1 MLFGIRSQIKNL
13 KIMKKL
19 VLSLFAGMF
28 TLMPSITNA
37 QAFEQGKSQ
46 ISLGYGFLSTTQA
59 FIKTQVNS
67 VDILGDPLYL
77 NPDFLALGPIY
88 AKFEYGVSENI
99 GFGVNIAYADAGIN
113 YTNDLG
119 ESASFKWWNTS
130 INARVNRHF
139 GSNNKFDPYIGLGMG
154 YKFGKWTSE
163 GDDNAEDDLNAL
175 IPLGFETT
183 FGARYMFTPN
193 IGLFSE
199 VGIAKGIFQAGLNIK
214 I

>member
-1 MLFGIRSQIKNL
+1 M
-13 KIMKKL
+13 
-19 VLSLFAGMF
+19 
-28 TLMPSITNA
+28 
-37 QAFEQGKSQ
+37 
-46 ISLGYGFLSTTQA
+46 
-59 FIKTQVNS
+59 
-67 VDILGDPLYL
+67 YL

-154 YKFGKWTSE
+154 
-163 GDDNAEDDLNAL
+163 
-175 IPLGFETT
+175 IPLKEEIRLGKCAVSGPRKENNAPLT
-183 FGARYMFTPN
+183 N
-193 IGLFSE
+193 ITSNN
-199 VGIAKGIFQAGLNIK
+199 IAAGRRNFRK
-214 I
+214 ISFRSLRSA